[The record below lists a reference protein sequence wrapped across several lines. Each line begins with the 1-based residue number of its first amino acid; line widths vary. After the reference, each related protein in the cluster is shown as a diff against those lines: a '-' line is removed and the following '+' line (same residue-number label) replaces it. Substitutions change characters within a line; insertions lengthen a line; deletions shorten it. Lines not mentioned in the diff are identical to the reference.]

1 MNPTFNIVDDNYDNH
16 LFAIEY
22 DELAWKF
29 LKERTSKEQQ
39 RAYIKEQFYKQ
50 LPKLLDKVESWIY
63 HYKG

>member
-1 MNPTFNIVDDNYDNH
+1 MNPTFNIIDDEYSNH

-22 DELAWKF
+22 DELVWKF
-29 LKERTSKEQQ
+29 LKERSNKEQQ

-50 LPKLLDKVESWIY
+50 LPKLLDEVESWIY